1 MEEEKIMEVRV
12 TYEFL
17 LPKEILEI
25 LKEKEKKGEKLS
37 EVL

>member
-1 MEEEKIMEVRV
+1 MMEEEKIMEVRV

-17 LPKEILEI
+17 VPKEILEI
-25 LKEKEKKGEKLS
+25 LKEKKEEKLK